1 MESSIDASEIGD
13 EDVMLMINGLVEVS
27 SALVKI
33 AST

>member
-1 MESSIDASEIGD
+1 MVAREFGD

-27 SALVKI
+27 SALDKI